1 MGGRRHESTR
11 NRPAQTRPL
20 NARLDMMNKR
30 VVGTV
35 IVLVALGGGILLVKQ
50 RQGASASAAAAQP
63 GQKPIELLASDLAV
77 AGKAPLARVLPVTG
91 TVKATQQATIRSK
104 VSGDVA
110 RVLVRE
116 GEAVAAGAVLAQ
128 IDTTEFA
135 SRVAER
141 EQNLKGAVAQ
151 LAIAQRN
158 ADNNKRLVAQGFISP
173 SAMDTTQNQLEAQRA
188 AVAAAEQQLTQARKT
203 LADATVRAPFAGV
216 VTERAVQ
223 AGDKASPD
231 MKLFALVDN
240 RSLEY
245 EAALD
250 PEDAAQVKPGMVVT
264 LTPDG
269 LPAVNAKVLRVNAA
283 VTAGSRAVMI
293 YAAVPSDAGLKS
305 GQFAGGNLRLGGV
318 SDAVLVPAEALRE
331 EGGRTV
337 VYTVVKQGESSQLQA
352 VAVRPNLRG
361 EAASGAN
368 AGQVMVAVD
377 GLAEGT
383 QIVAR
388 NLGPL
393 RMGVP
398 VRISAADAK
407 PAAVPA
413 APAPAA
419 PKAGDSGKSE

>member
-1 MGGRRHESTR
+1 
-11 NRPAQTRPL
+11 
-20 NARLDMMNKR
+20 MNKR
-30 VVGTV
+30 IIGIVAVV
-35 IVLVALGGGILLVKQ
+35 IALGGGLVLVKQ
-50 RQGASASAAAAQP
+50 RQGAQANAASTAAQP
-63 GQKPIELLASDLAV
+63 AQKPIELLGSDLTV

-141 EQNLKGAVAQ
+141 EQNLNAARAQ

-158 ADNNKRLVAQGFISP
+158 AENNKRLVAQGFISP
-173 SAMDTTQNQLEAQRA
+173 TAMDTTQNQLEAQRA

-216 VTERAVQ
+216 VTERTVQ

-250 PEDAAQVKPGMVVT
+250 PEDAAQVKSGMIIT

-269 LPAVNAKVLRVNAA
+269 LPAVPAKVLRVNAA
-283 VTAGSRAVMI
+283 VTSGSRAVMV
-293 YAAVPSDAGLKS
+293 YAAVPSDGGLKS

-337 VYTVVKQGESSQLQA
+337 VYTLVKQGESASLQA
-352 VAVRPNLRG
+352 VAVRPSLRG

-368 AGQVMVAVD
+368 AGQVMVAVE
-377 GLAEGT
+377 GLPEGT

-398 VRISAADAK
+398 VKVAQAASPTPAK
-407 PAAVPA
+407 PAA
-413 APAPAA
+413 
-419 PKAGDSGKSE
+419 GKSE

>member
-1 MGGRRHESTR
+1 
-11 NRPAQTRPL
+11 
-20 NARLDMMNKR
+20 MMNKR

-337 VYTVVKQGESSQLQA
+337 VYTVVKQGDSSQLQA

>member
-1 MGGRRHESTR
+1 
-11 NRPAQTRPL
+11 
-20 NARLDMMNKR
+20 MMNKR

-35 IVLVALGGGILLVKQ
+35 IVLVALGGGFLLVKQ

-337 VYTVVKQGESSQLQA
+337 VYTVVKQGDSSQLQA

>member
-1 MGGRRHESTR
+1 
-11 NRPAQTRPL
+11 
-20 NARLDMMNKR
+20 MNKR
-30 VVGTV
+30 IIGIVAVV
-35 IVLVALGGGILLVKQ
+35 IALGGGLVLVKQ
-50 RQGASASAAAAQP
+50 RQGANANAASAAAQP
-63 GQKPIELLASDLAV
+63 AQKPIEVLASDLAV

-141 EQNLKGAVAQ
+141 EQNLNAARAQ

-158 ADNNKRLVAQGFISP
+158 AENNKRLVAQGFISP

-216 VTERAVQ
+216 VTERTVQ

-250 PEDAAQVKPGMVVT
+250 PEDAAQVKPGMVIT

-269 LPAVNAKVLRVNAA
+269 LPAVTAKVLRVNAA
-283 VTAGSRAVMI
+283 VTSGSRAVMV

-337 VYTVVKQGESSQLQA
+337 VYTLVKQGDSSQLQA
-352 VAVRPNLRG
+352 VAVRGSLRG

-377 GLAEGT
+377 GLPEGT

-398 VRISAADAK
+398 VKIAQAT
-407 PAAVPA
+407 
-413 APAPAA
+413 APAA
-419 PKAGDSGKSE
+419 PSGPAAAPTPAKPAGASGKSE

>member
-1 MGGRRHESTR
+1 
-11 NRPAQTRPL
+11 
-20 NARLDMMNKR
+20 MMNKR
-30 VVGTV
+30 VVGIV
-35 IVLVALGGGILLVKQ
+35 IVLVALGGGFLLVKQ
-50 RQGASASAAAAQP
+50 RQGASASAAVAQP
-63 GQKPIELLASDLAV
+63 AQKSIELLASDLTV
-77 AGKAPLARVLPVTG
+77 AGKAPLARVLPITG

-116 GEAVAAGAVLAQ
+116 GEPVAAGAVLAQ

-141 EQNLKGAVAQ
+141 EQNLNAARAQ

-158 ADNNKRLVAQGFISP
+158 AENNKRLVAQGFISP
-173 SAMDTTQNQLEAQRA
+173 TAMDTTQNQLEAQRA

-216 VTERAVQ
+216 VTERTVQ

-250 PEDAAQVKPGMVVT
+250 PEDAAQVKPGMVIT

-269 LPAVNAKVLRVNAA
+269 LPAVPAKVLRVNAA
-283 VTAGSRAVMI
+283 VTSGSRAVMV

-305 GQFAGGNLRLGGV
+305 GQFTGGNLRLGGV

-337 VYTVVKQGESSQLQA
+337 VYTLVKQGESSQLQA
-352 VAVRPNLRG
+352 VAVRTSLRG
-361 EAASGAN
+361 EATSGAN
-368 AGQVMVAVD
+368 AGQVMVAVE
-377 GLAEGT
+377 GLPEGT

-398 VRISAADAK
+398 VKVAQAAAATPTK
-407 PAAVPA
+407 PAA
-413 APAPAA
+413 
-419 PKAGDSGKSE
+419 GKSE

>member
-1 MGGRRHESTR
+1 
-11 NRPAQTRPL
+11 
-20 NARLDMMNKR
+20 MMNKR
-30 VVGTV
+30 VVGIV
-35 IVLVALGGGILLVKQ
+35 IVLVALGGGFLLVKQ
-50 RQGASASAAAAQP
+50 RQGASASAAVAQP
-63 GQKPIELLASDLAV
+63 AQKSIELLASDLTV

-116 GEAVAAGAVLAQ
+116 GEPVAAGAVLAQ

-141 EQNLKGAVAQ
+141 EQNLNAARAQ

-158 ADNNKRLVAQGFISP
+158 AENNKRLVAQGFISP
-173 SAMDTTQNQLEAQRA
+173 TAMDTTQNQLEAQRA

-216 VTERAVQ
+216 VTERTVQ
-223 AGDKASPD
+223 AGDKASSD

-250 PEDAAQVKPGMVVT
+250 PEDAAQVKPSMVIT

-269 LPAVNAKVLRVNAA
+269 LPAVPAKVLRVNAA
-283 VTAGSRAVMI
+283 VTSGSRAVMV
-293 YAAVPSDAGLKS
+293 YAAVPSDVGLKS
-305 GQFAGGNLRLGGV
+305 GQFTGGNLRLGGV

-337 VYTVVKQGESSQLQA
+337 VYTLVKQGESSQLQA
-352 VAVRPNLRG
+352 VAVRTSLRG
-361 EAASGAN
+361 EATSGAN
-368 AGQVMVAVD
+368 AGQVMVAVE
-377 GLAEGT
+377 GLPEGT

-398 VRISAADAK
+398 VKVAHAAAATPTN
-407 PAAVPA
+407 PAA
-413 APAPAA
+413 
-419 PKAGDSGKSE
+419 GKSE